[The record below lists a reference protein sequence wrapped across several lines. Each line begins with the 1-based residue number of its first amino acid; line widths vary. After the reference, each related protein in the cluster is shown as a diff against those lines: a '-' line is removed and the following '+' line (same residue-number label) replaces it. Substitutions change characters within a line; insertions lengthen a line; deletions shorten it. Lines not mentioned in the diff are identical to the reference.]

1 MERVH
6 AEIAHASVLA
16 VELGAALPVDRL
28 GRVQVAGV
36 QKLGT
41 HLEHAAEAALADE
54 AQGLLAPGEE
64 RKLGGAAYEELRMRR
79 DRGIDRVVR
88 GEVDPEGLLA
98 EQVLTSVDNGG
109 VELLVQVVRH
119 RAVDRLD
126 KRVREQLS
134 VVRHESRTRFESFVP
149 REHLGI
155 EIANDGDLRA
165 YADARWVHLAGSGA
179 RKLATHQ
186 PAAGFWRGVLPTLR
200 RGRRA
205 AADL

>member
-1 MERVH
+1 M
-6 AEIAHASVLA
+6 
-16 VELGAALPVDRL
+16 
-28 GRVQVAGV
+28 

-54 AQGLLAPGEE
+54 AEGLLAPGEE

-165 YADARWVHLAGSGA
+165 HADVRQVHPAGRGA
-179 RKLATHQ
+179 RKLATHE
-186 PAAGFWRGVLPTLR
+186 PAADDAEANDPVSHRPSRALR
-200 RGRRA
+200 RQRHRRA
-205 AADL
+205 RSP